1 MIMDSIGQ
9 YIKSIREEQS
19 LSLDDLARL
28 TLIKKSFL
36 ELLEEDNIEELGG
49 FGVVKS
55 YAFTIVRKLNINQT
69 KVMSIIDNKYPQYKV
84 NNFKS
89 LAYKEQKKFLISAN
103 VIYAIILI
111 TITIFLVIYVVD
123 MFKSSDFSI
132 FKAHSELKESKA
144 EEVESNKIIIELPP
158 PAEREN

>member
-1 MIMDSIGQ
+1 MDSIGQ
-9 YIKSIREEQS
+9 YIKSIREEQN

-28 TLIKKSFL
+28 TLIKKRYL
-36 ELLEEDNIEELGG
+36 ELLEEDDIEELGG

-55 YAFTIVRKLNINQT
+55 YAYTIVRKLNINQT
-69 KVMSIIDNKYPQYKV
+69 KVISIIDNNYPEYKV
-84 NNFKS
+84 DNFKS
-89 LAYKEQKKFLISAN
+89 LAYKEQKKCLISAN
-103 VIYAIILI
+103 VIYAVILI

-123 MFKSSDFSI
+123 MFQSNDFSI

-144 EEVESNKIIIELPP
+144 EENKPEQIIIELPP